1 MSAGSPQPAA
11 RRIEF
16 RTESSPANIA
26 PARRL
31 VESFAAECGFDGD
44 ACGEIG
50 LCVNEAL
57 ANVIRHAYGGAA
69 DRPILVA
76 AEFEGRALRVSIR
89 DWGSGVNPDELP
101 AEQYNPAV
109 PGGVGLLCLR
119 TLMDEVVF
127 SPQRPGMLLAM
138 TRNLPESR

>member
-1 MSAGSPQPAA
+1 MSAGDRGPAP
-11 RRIEF
+11 RRLEF
-16 RTESSPANIA
+16 RVASSPANIA

-31 VESFAAECGFDGD
+31 VESFAADSGFSAD

-76 AEFEGRALRVSIR
+76 AEFERGALRVDIR

-101 AEQYNPAV
+101 GKPYNPTT
-109 PGGVGLLCLR
+109 PGGVGMLCLR
-119 TLMDEVVF
+119 LLMDEVVF
-127 SPQRPGMLLAM
+127 TPQNPGMLLSM
-138 TRNLPESR
+138 KRNLPESR